1 MRIAVFDDYRIGVIH
16 NNRIHDL
23 TVALPGW
30 RSGDPAFVNLFVS
43 SFPSLRPALSS
54 IVAATDGI
62 SLERVAIRAPIPS
75 PPHLLAAP
83 LNYQAHRDEMTGP
96 LTSGPG
102 TAATLGFFLKAPG
115 SISDPASH
123 IELPNLPDRR
133 IDFEAEVAVVV
144 GRAMRAVSPEEALDY
159 VFGYTIVLDMT
170 LRMTETEREER
181 TMRKSYASFSP
192 MGPWTTTSDEIPDP
206 REITLK
212 AWRNGELRQD
222 ASLNELIVG
231 VPDLLARASNV
242 FELQPG
248 DVYATGSPSGVGQV
262 APGDSLIVE
271 SPQIGRLELE
281 VSVRDW

>member
-1 MRIAVFDDYRIGVIH
+1 
-16 NNRIHDL
+16 
-23 TVALPGW
+23 
-30 RSGDPAFVNLFVS
+30 
-43 SFPSLRPALSS
+43 
-54 IVAATDGI
+54 
-62 SLERVAIRAPIPS
+62 
-75 PPHLLAAP
+75 
-83 LNYQAHRDEMTGP
+83 
-96 LTSGPG
+96 
-102 TAATLGFFLKAPG
+102 
-115 SISDPASH
+115 
-123 IELPNLPDRR
+123 
-133 IDFEAEVAVVV
+133 
-144 GRAMRAVSPEEALDY
+144 
-159 VFGYTIVLDMT
+159 
-170 LRMTETEREER
+170 
-181 TMRKSYASFSP
+181 MRKSYASFSP